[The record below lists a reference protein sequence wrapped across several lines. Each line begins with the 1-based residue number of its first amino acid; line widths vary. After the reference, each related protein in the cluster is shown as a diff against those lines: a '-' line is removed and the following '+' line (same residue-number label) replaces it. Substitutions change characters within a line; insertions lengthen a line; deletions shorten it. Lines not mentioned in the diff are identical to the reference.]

1 MGNSKFDHK
10 NSLTRIAICALNL
23 YWNCFSSYTPIS
35 GFVVMLLL
43 SYFTDYISDCNIK
56 NYWKLFIIVCSVYYC
71 CCHWISQSFSSFCF
85 PFKLWWK
92 LCIADEFFI
101 VYSILFYSVFLSVC
115 SASKLRLYEPSSDLE
130 RRKDMKY
137 WNAIRTKLN
146 QIIVVC
152 IHFSESIY
160 ISSR

>member
-1 MGNSKFDHK
+1 M
-10 NSLTRIAICALNL
+10 
-23 YWNCFSSYTPIS
+23 CFEFILKLLFFLYTPIYLS
-35 GFVVMLLL
+35 VFVIMLLL

-56 NYWKLFIIVCSVYYC
+56 NYWKLFIIVCFVYYC
-71 CCHWISQSFSSFCF
+71 CCHWISQSFSSVCF

-101 VYSILFYSVFLSVC
+101 VYSILFYSEFLSVC
-115 SASKLRLYEPSSDLE
+115 WSSDLSLHVPSSGLE
-130 RRKDMKY
+130 IRKDMKY
-137 WNAIRTKLN
+137 WNAIRSKFN

-152 IHFSESIY
+152 IHISDSIY